1 MDSFGRILS
10 TWILSFFCVNKESFL
25 IVLGSEIVA
34 FATLSL
40 VIIGIGGTYGF
51 ISCDFMLVKELHKS
65 KIKSM

>member
-1 MDSFGRILS
+1 M
-10 TWILSFFCVNKESFL
+10 

-40 VIIGIGGTYGF
+40 VIIGIGGTSGF